1 MNATEGIL
9 GTAALPVAVIGAGP
23 IGLVAAAHLVA
34 RGERPLV
41 LEAGETVGASI
52 RRWSHVRLFSPW
64 KYLTEPV
71 SRGML
76 EAAGWT
82 APDPDALPT
91 GGELADGLLAPLAA
105 LPQIAPHLRLG
116 SRVVSVTRRGF
127 DKTKTAGRDAAPFEL
142 LVERADGRRERVL
155 ARAVIDA
162 SGTYTGPNPLG
173 AGGVAAEGEREA
185 ADRIHYGIPDVLG
198 RDRARYAGKRTLVV
212 GSGHSAFNAL
222 LELAALAERTPGTEI
237 VWAVRRRDPGL
248 MFGGG
253 AADALPARGSLGARM
268 RALVEDGRVRLVTG
282 FRVDRLARTE
292 RGLVA
297 ESGDAVIGPVD
308 ELVVATG
315 FRPDLDMLR
324 EVRLGLDE
332 ALEAPVRLAPLID
345 PNVHSC
351 GTVYPHGF
359 AELAHPEQDFYV
371 VGMKSYGRAPTFL
384 LLTGY
389 EQVRSVVCALTGD
402 LEGARSVE
410 LVLPETGVCSTDA
423 GGAACCS
430 TTEDAAGPA
439 PIGGSCGIASGC
451 TSSRAL
457 PVLAGAAS
465 GGGCCG

>member
-1 MNATEGIL
+1 MSGMDAGQ
-9 GTAALPVAVIGAGP
+9 GTLPVAVIGAGP
-23 IGLVAAAHLVA
+23 IGLAAAAQLVA
-34 RGERPLV
+34 RGERPVV
-41 LEAGETVGASI
+41 LEAGDAVGDSI
-52 RRWSHVRLFSPW
+52 RRWAHVRLFSPW

-82 APDPDALPT
+82 LPDPDGLPT
-91 GGELADGLLAPLAA
+91 GGELVEGLLEPLAA
-105 LPQIAPHLRLG
+105 LPQIAPHVRLG
-116 SRVVSVTRRGF
+116 HRVVSVTRRGF
-127 DKTKTAGRDAAPFEL
+127 DKTKTAGRDGAPFEL
-142 LVERADGRRERVL
+142 VVQRADGRRERVL

-162 SGTYTGPNPLG
+162 SGTYASPNPMG
-173 AGGVAAEGEREA
+173 AGGLAAEGEREA
-185 ADRIHYGIPDVLG
+185 AERIHYGIPDVLG
-198 RDRARYAGKRTLVV
+198 GDRVRYAGRRTLVV

-222 LELAALAERTPGTEI
+222 LELAALAQQAPGTEV

-253 AADALPARGSLGARM
+253 GRDALPARGSLGARM
-268 RALVEDGRVRLVTG
+268 RALVETGAVRLVTG
-282 FRVDRLARTE
+282 FRVERLAQTE
-292 RGLVA
+292 RGILA
-297 ESGDAVIGPVD
+297 ESADGVIGPVD
-308 ELVVATG
+308 EIVVATG

-324 EVRLGLDE
+324 EVRLEVDA
-332 ALEAPVRLAPLID
+332 ALESPVRLAPLID

-359 AELAHPEQDFYV
+359 QELAHPETDFYV

-402 LEGARSVE
+402 LEGARDVQ
-410 LVLPETGVCSTDA
+410 LVLPETGVCSTDL

-430 TTEDAAGPA
+430 ATEDSAEPA
-439 PIGGSCGIASGC
+439 PIGGSCGIAGAC
-451 TSSRAL
+451 SSPKAL
-457 PVLAGAAS
+457 PLLAGAAP

>member
-1 MNATEGIL
+1 MNGTEVVS

-34 RGERPLV
+34 RGERPVV
-41 LEAGETVGASI
+41 LEAGATVGASL

-76 EAAGWT
+76 QAAGWT
-82 APDPDALPT
+82 MPDADALPT
-91 GGELADGLLAPLAA
+91 GGELAEGLLEPLAA

-127 DKTKTAGRDAAPFEL
+127 DKTKTAGRDTAPFEL
-142 LVERADGRRERVL
+142 VVERADGRRERVL

-162 SGTYTGPNPLG
+162 SGTYTGPNPIG

-198 RDRARYAGKRTLVV
+198 RDRTRYAGKRTLVV

-222 LELAALAERTPGTEI
+222 LELAALAEQAPGTEI
-237 VWAVRRRDPGL
+237 VWAIRRRDPGL

-268 RALVEDGRVRLVTG
+268 RALVDGGRVRLVTG
-282 FRVDRLARTE
+282 FRIDRLARTE

-297 ESGDAVIGPVD
+297 ESGEAVIGPVD

-315 FRPDLDMLR
+315 FRPDLEMLR

-332 ALEAPVRLAPLID
+332 ALEAPVRLSPLID

-359 AELAHPEQDFYV
+359 EELAHPEKDFYV

-389 EQVRSVVCALTGD
+389 EQVRSVVAALAGD
-402 LEGARSVE
+402 LEAARSVE

-430 TTEDAAGPA
+430 TAEDAAEPA

-451 TSSRAL
+451 TSQKAL
-457 PVLAGAAS
+457 PVLAGAAP